1 MATGVIIAVCGGGGI
16 AFTDRKDP
24 GEDLFKDADAALYHT
39 KENGRCGYSFYG
51 EAATGREV

>member
-1 MATGVIIAVCGGGGI
+1 MSLLPFVGSGGI

-39 KENGRCGYSFYG
+39 KEKGRCGYSFYG
-51 EAATGREV
+51 EAGTGREA

>member
-1 MATGVIIAVCGGGGI
+1 MSLLPFVGSGGI

-51 EAATGREV
+51 EAATGREA